1 MAILH
6 VRDIPEDLH
15 KELRER
21 ARAEGRSLSAE
32 VIAIL
37 ERGLRQPPARPQSQI
52 LAGIAA
58 RHRYNPREKGAPLS
72 TELLRQDRGR

>member
-1 MAILH
+1 MATLH
-6 VRDIPEDLH
+6 VRNIPEDIY
-15 KELRER
+15 KELRGR
-21 ARAEGRSLSAE
+21 ARAGRRSLTAE

-37 ERGLRQPPARPQSQI
+37 ERGLRQPARHQSQI

-58 RHRYNPREKGAPLS
+58 RHHYNPKEKGAPLS